1 MKIFKRLPKLYRLE
15 ALIELKKELTKESL
29 TLSNTIFG
37 IKDYKKSSNEYKRIK
52 INLSKVKT
60 KIAKLNS
67 RFGISKIVYEREL
80 YSDQIELLSK
90 ILTKLNKSNKYT
102 DSLRQELIS
111 LHTKVENLSKKLQR
125 RNKIVRGYLY
135 LQN

>member
-1 MKIFKRLPKLYRLE
+1 MYRLE